1 MQDEIEVMR
10 FSWKQITCGDTGY
23 MLTLKGSLLGDSQA
37 LFELSSY
44 WTNVTYFEFPLVCS
58 SNYSATMKSRNA
70 AGMSDTSMPV
80 YGTTGRLHLTKSGVT
95 SNHMSYLYF
104 FSFFLNKKMNE
115 LL

>member
-10 FSWKQITCGDTGY
+10 FSWKQITCGDTDY
-23 MLTLKGSLLGDSQA
+23 MLTLTGSLLGDSQA

-80 YGTTGRLHLTKSGVT
+80 YGTTGRLHPR
-95 SNHMSYLYF
+95 F
-104 FSFFLNKKMNE
+104 E
-115 LL
+115 LLFTAVTQVLQVSSQNLV